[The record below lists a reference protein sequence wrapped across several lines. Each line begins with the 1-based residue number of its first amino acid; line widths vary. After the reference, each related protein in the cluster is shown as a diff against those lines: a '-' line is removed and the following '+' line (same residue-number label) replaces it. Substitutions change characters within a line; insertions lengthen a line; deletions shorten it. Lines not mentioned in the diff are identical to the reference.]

1 MWYLYSTSAASV
13 QHTRVHAL
21 AYPEPIPEI
30 ADRDAREFLKRL
42 KAFRL
47 SGSQRELFRDAF
59 RVFSRDRREKK

>member
-1 MWYLYSTSAASV
+1 M
-13 QHTRVHAL
+13 

-30 ADRDAREFLKRL
+30 AERHAKEFLARL

-59 RVFSRDRREKK
+59 RVFGREGKARE

>member
-1 MWYLYSTSAASV
+1 
-13 QHTRVHAL
+13 L